1 MNRLHKDLNLL
12 VNRVET
18 WELPRVSAGPW
29 RQKFHLMPP
38 CGWMNDPNGLCWHR
52 GNYHVYYQYSPFNV
66 NGGLSFW
73 GHWSSPDL
81 LHWTQQP
88 VLPIRP
94 QISVGSTA

>member
-1 MNRLHKDLNLL
+1 MNRLHKDLNIL
-12 VNRVET
+12 VNRVEA
-18 WELPRVSAGPW
+18 WELSRVSAGPW

-38 CGWMNDPNGLCWHR
+38 CGWMNDPNGLCWRR
-52 GNYHVYYQYSPFNV
+52 GNYHVYYQYSPFNAG
-66 NGGLSFW
+66 GGLSFW